1 MAKRKT
7 ELGLGRGLNALLGD
21 PELSASGEGSVS
33 LPISQVEPGLNQPRK
48 RFDPESLSDL
58 ADSIR
63 IHGVIQPVTVRR
75 LASGYYQIIAGERR
89 WRAAKQAGL
98 DEIPAVIIE
107 ADDRKVME
115 LGLIENLQREDLNPI
130 EEANGYKV
138 LLDEYGLTQEEVAQR
153 VGKSRPAVANA
164 LRLLALPDP
173 VHLLLEEG
181 KLSAGHARAILAVPS
196 GELQKKLAQKVVAE
210 ELSVRQTEALAKRL
224 AAGEKEPPAPK
235 TAAGPD
241 LSLYIK
247 EAEKSLASRFGRKV
261 HIVNGRKKGKI
272 ELEYYNPED
281 LNALLELLEQLPGKG
296 GSSL

>member
-1 MAKRKT
+1 M
-7 ELGLGRGLNALLGD
+7 
-21 PELSASGEGSVS
+21 
-33 LPISQVEPGLNQPRK
+33 
-48 RFDPESLSDL
+48 
-58 ADSIR
+58 
-63 IHGVIQPVTVRR
+63 RR

-89 WRAAKQAGL
+89 WRAAKLAGL
-98 DEIPAVIIE
+98 TEVPAVIIE